1 MLLAAGCGRGS
12 APGPGALA
20 AGPPVRGG
28 TLNLALKDDVPS
40 LDPALGYDT
49 YSTAFV
55 HLAERWELSPDRK
68 RYTFYLRPGLK
79 FSDGSALRAADFKYS
94 MERALRLP
102 RSPGADFFTV
112 IQGAQAY
119 RDGQARSVSG
129 IEAPDP
135 TTLRFVL
142 ERPNATFLNV
152 LALSLAAPVPRAT
165 VQRWG
170 ADFASHPVG
179 AGPFR
184 VRARMPG
191 QRIQLERNPFF
202 YRSDRPY
209 LDAVDLQIGVEER
222 VQVLRFENGQLDILH
237 FIPFADYPR
246 FKADP
251 RWNALLVERPVN
263 TVWFLGMNTRM
274 KPFDNPKVRQAVAY
288 AVDQAKVIRLLNGR
302 GRPLAGTLP
311 PTMPGCN
318 PAIKGYL
325 HDPAK
330 ARALLAEAGYPTG
343 FPTTLWVAS
352 GERYEKIAEGVQADL
367 KAAGIDAQIK
377 PTAFE
382 TYKKAIHTANT
393 TPIFYGGWYPDFP
406 DPDNFLDPLF
416 DSDRIHPDYS
426 TNSSFLSDPEVDRL
440 LHVGL
445 TMPAGEARLRLYQ
458 RAQEAIVKDTP
469 WAPLYQ
475 EVESRLRQPWIGGLT
490 IDPVWPYLRLAE
502 IWKRASP

>member
-1 MLLAAGCGRGS
+1 
-12 APGPGALA
+12 
-20 AGPPVRGG
+20 VRGG

-55 HLAERWELSPDRK
+55 HAIATGLLDYDASGKLVPDLAERWEISPDRTQ
-68 RYTFYLRPGLK
+68 YTFHLRPGLK
-79 FSDGSALRAADFKYS
+79 FSDGSPLQAADFKYS
-94 MERALRLP
+94 LERALRLP
-102 RSPGADFFTV
+102 RSPGADFFT
-112 IQGAQAY
+112 IFRGARAY
-119 RDGQARSVSG
+119 RDGNASSVSG
-129 IEAPDP
+129 IEAADP
-135 TTLRFVL
+135 TTLRIIL
-142 ERPNATFLNV
+142 ELPNATCLNV
-152 LALSLAAPVPRAT
+152 LALSLAAPVSRAA
-165 VQRWG
+165 VQWWG

-184 VRARMPG
+184 VKARVPG
-191 QRIQLERNPFF
+191 QRLQLERNPFF
-202 YRSDRPY
+202 YRRDRPY
-209 LDAVDLQIGVEER
+209 LDGVDLQIGVEER

-251 RWNALLVERPVN
+251 RWSALLVERPVN

-274 KPFDNPKVRQAVAY
+274 KPFNNLKVRQAVAY
-288 AVDQAKVIRLLNGR
+288 AVDQSRVIRLQNGR
-302 GRPLAGTLP
+302 GRPLAGVLP
-311 PTMPGCN
+311 PTMPGCD
-318 PAIKGYL
+318 PAIKGFP
-325 HDPAK
+325 HDPAR
-330 ARALLAEAGYPTG
+330 ARALLAQGGYPGG
-343 FPTTLWVAS
+343 FSTTLWVAS

-367 KAAGIDAQIK
+367 KAVGIDAQIK
-377 PTAFE
+377 PAAFQ

-406 DPDNFLDPLF
+406 DPDNFVDPLF
-416 DSDRIHPDYS
+416 DSSHIHPDYS

-440 LHVGL
+440 LHEGV
-445 TMPAGEARLRLYQ
+445 TMPAGEARLKVYQ
-458 RAQEAIVKDTP
+458 RAQEAIMADAP

-502 IWKRASP
+502 IWKRAGT